1 MASEADPLKRA
12 FVRMNEKRALDKQA
26 NRAIAKRVRN
36 SEWMAGEQPLPPVEI
51 LLALVGGWE
60 GEDECPLEVEECR
73 RALATR
79 QAKVSSGED
88 DE

>member
-1 MASEADPLKRA
+1 MKNAPWIKRRTEP
-12 FVRMNEKRALDKQA
+12 F
-26 NRAIAKRVRN
+26 AKRVRN
-36 SEWMAGEQPLPPVEI
+36 SEWMAGERPLPPVEL

-60 GEDECPLEVEECR
+60 GEDECPLEVEDCR

-79 QAKVSSGED
+79 QAKVSGEED